1 MSDKWNALKLEL
13 FANSPLCK
21 LCNIRPAIHLHHAVI
36 NKGKVRNKKQH
47 KYLDHKCNA
56 LEVCEECHL
65 GADKY
70 EDRRLAYHINANR
83 YGHDV
88 MKDWYGSLPLLIK
101 ESME

>member
-1 MSDKWNALKLEL
+1 MAKKWNELKAEL
-13 FANSPLCK
+13 FERSPVCK
-21 LCNIRPAIHLHHAVI
+21 LCKIRPATQLHHAVI
-36 NKGKVRNKKQH
+36 NKGKVRNKKLH

-56 LEVCEECHL
+56 LEVCDKCHL

-88 MKDWYGSLPLLIK
+88 MKEWYDSLPLLIK
-101 ESME
+101 ELME